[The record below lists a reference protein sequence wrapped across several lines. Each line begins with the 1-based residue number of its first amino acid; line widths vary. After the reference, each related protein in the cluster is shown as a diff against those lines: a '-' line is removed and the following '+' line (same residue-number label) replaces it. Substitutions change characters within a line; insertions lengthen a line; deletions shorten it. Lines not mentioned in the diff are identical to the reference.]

1 MPTIC
6 NFDFILVAD
15 RIIMALLQ
23 CRRITMEKSLERT
36 DERNQLTRL
45 VEWLAESFERAQTRD
60 HDRYVAEA
68 ANPREVSQRLH
79 RIEQGEESFH
89 A

>member
-1 MPTIC
+1 MG
-6 NFDFILVAD
+6 
-15 RIIMALLQ
+15 MLQ
-23 CRRITMEKSLERT
+23 CRRFTMLKTLERT
-36 DERNQLTRL
+36 DGRNQLARL
-45 VEWLAESFERAQTRD
+45 VEWLTESFERAQMRD
-60 HDRYVAEA
+60 HDRYVAGA